1 MEIKIE
7 FERPKEFYGIF
18 KKTLYEIGYFL
29 LFLKITIA
37 AYVAAVRGKEFKR
50 ILKNM

>member
-7 FERPKEFYGIF
+7 FERPEEFYGIF

-29 LFLKITIA
+29 LFFFKKITIA
-37 AYVAAVRGKEFKR
+37 AYVAAVRGK
-50 ILKNM
+50 